1 MKKNK
6 NLGPIIAIVAFVAVV
21 ICSIVITQKLSP
33 SVDFNKIKVSE
44 FADIIKEEEVH
55 FIYIGRPTCGYCVQS
70 EPWTKRISSEME
82 KEVYYINIDEETSE
96 DLEILADLTDD
107 IYRGATPLFLVT
119 KNGEIVDYKEGAGN
133 YESLREFF
141 INAIE

>member
-1 MKKNK
+1 
-6 NLGPIIAIVAFVAVV
+6 
-21 ICSIVITQKLSP
+21 
-33 SVDFNKIKVSE
+33 
-44 FADIIKEEEVH
+44 
-55 FIYIGRPTCGYCVQS
+55 
-70 EPWTKRISSEME
+70 ME

>member
-70 EPWTKRISSEME
+70 EPWTAFSSEME

-96 DLEILADLTDD
+96 DLEIYRSYDD

-119 KNGEIVDYKEGAGN
+119 KMVIVDYKEGAGN